1 MTKRNRISA
10 LFAQATEPVLKGD
23 TTVFLLEQLCDTLIS
38 LCVALS
44 TQSNMAAQSPV
55 MLINTNNAATSTQSV
70 LSGIKNQLENAK
82 SKFTNTL

>member
-1 MTKRNRISA
+1 
-10 LFAQATEPVLKGD
+10 
-23 TTVFLLEQLCDTLIS
+23 
-38 LCVALS
+38 
-44 TQSNMAAQSPV
+44 MAAQSPV